1 MKGIREKMIRRHPHV
16 FGDVKVESVQDVRDN
31 WQKIKKREREDSQ
44 QTQDPFGNIPRSL
57 PALQRAQKITAAASR
72 CGFDWPDANGV
83 LDKLKEELDELEEAR
98 TEGDAAKIEEEMGDL
113 FFTLVNLSRF
123 LNVDAEKA
131 TDRAVN
137 KFLGRWLYI
146 TRKLAARGRS
156 PEDATPA
163 ELDLIW
169 NEAREKGL

>member
-1 MKGIREKMIRRHPHV
+1 M
-16 FGDVKVESVQDVRDN
+16 
-31 WQKIKKREREDSQ
+31 
-44 QTQDPFGNIPRSL
+44 
-57 PALQRAQKITAAASR
+57 
-72 CGFDWPDANGV
+72 
-83 LDKLKEELDELEEAR
+83 DELEEAR

-163 ELDLIW
+163 ELDFIW

>member
-1 MKGIREKMIRRHPHV
+1 MSSILETFYILFETNADKAKKG
-16 FGDVKVESVQDVRDN
+16 VQ
-31 WQKIKKREREDSQ
+31 
-44 QTQDPFGNIPRSL
+44 
-57 PALQRAQKITAAASR
+57 
-72 CGFDWPDANGV
+72 
-83 LDKLKEELDELEEAR
+83 
-98 TEGDAAKIEEEMGDL
+98 
-113 FFTLVNLSRF
+113 
-123 LNVDAEKA
+123 DAEKA